1 MTPQTQTIQ
10 TPVVVLGTLG
20 ELEQGFSPVY
30 LERLVQLVQQQQP
43 ELLLVEIPLE
53 AFEQGDSALSPEY
66 RQGLIPLGQLSDMV
80 VVPVGAPPTQTLLTP
95 RDGAFWSLRRSLI
108 RGINGLL
115 VRLQQHSPT
124 WMNGMVYGMVC
135 DNLCRLTELLC
146 GSAARQEWA
155 EQNSRLL
162 SRILSAIQR
171 DPGRRVV
178 VTLDCRR
185 RHSLLRAL
193 RKQPELRLASFA
205 AGRGPHCLEA

>member
-1 MTPQTQTIQ
+1 MTPQTQTVQ

-20 ELEQGFSPVY
+20 ELEQGFSPAY
-30 LERLVQLVQQQQP
+30 LERLVRLVQLHQP
-43 ELLLVEIPLE
+43 ELLLLEIPLE
-53 AFEQGDSALSPEY
+53 SFEGGDPALPPEY
-66 RQGLIPLGQLSDMV
+66 RQGLIPLGQLSDTV
-80 VVPVGAPPTQTLLTP
+80 VVPVGAPPTQALLTP
-95 RDGAFWSLRRSLI
+95 RSGAFLGLRRGLV

-115 VRLQQHSPT
+115 VGLQRHSPA
-124 WMNGMVYGMVC
+124 WMNGMAYGMAC
-135 DNLCRLTELLC
+135 DSLCRLTELLC

-162 SRILSAIQR
+162 ERILEAIRR

-193 RKQPELRLASFA
+193 RRRPELRLTSFA
-205 AGRGPHCLEA
+205 SGRDPHCLEA

>member
-20 ELEQGFSPVY
+20 ELEQGFSPAY
-30 LERLVQLVQQQQP
+30 LERLVRLVQLHQP

-53 AFEQGDSALSPEY
+53 SFEGGDSALPLEY
-66 RQGLIPLGQLSDMV
+66 RQGLIPLGQLSDTV
-80 VVPVGAPPTQTLLTP
+80 LVPVGAPPTQTLLTP
-95 RDGAFWSLRRSLI
+95 RGGAFLGLRRSLV

-115 VRLQQHSPT
+115 VSLQQHSPT
-124 WMNGMVYGMVC
+124 WMNGMAYGMVC
-135 DNLCRLTELLC
+135 HSLCRLNELLC

-162 SRILSAIQR
+162 GRILSAIRR

-193 RKQPELRLASFA
+193 RRQPELRLASFA
-205 AGRGPHCLEA
+205 ARRDPHCLEA